1 MHHDLI
7 ITIASQR
14 KMVLSHSR
22 EHLIG
27 QIYGYTK
34 FCSIFPEVKGYFV
47 PPKSLMLT
55 KLHLFDNN
63 ILNITHILKLCPVR
77 DKLLMNS

>member
-34 FCSIFPEVKGYFV
+34 LFYK
-47 PPKSLMLT
+47 KSLMLT
-55 KLHLFDNN
+55 KLHLFDHNT
-63 ILNITHILKLCPVR
+63 LNITHILK
-77 DKLLMNS
+77 